1 MTSKSNSPAAPIDVE
16 VEPLVPPSE
25 MSKTIRAI
33 KNSSI
38 DAVKVTMTVE
48 LGRVSMSIKDLR
60 QTRQGTVIPLD
71 RAVGDPIDIRAN
83 GSLIA
88 RGEVVATEGNKY
100 GIRVTEIVGPDD
112 PEDVS

>member
-33 KNSSI
+33 KN
-38 DAVKVTMTVE
+38 
-48 LGRVSMSIKDLR
+48 
-60 QTRQGTVIPLD
+60 
-71 RAVGDPIDIRAN
+71 
-83 GSLIA
+83 
-88 RGEVVATEGNKY
+88 
-100 GIRVTEIVGPDD
+100 

>member
-1 MTSKSNSPAAPIDVE
+1 MTSKSNNPAAPTEVE
-16 VEPLVPPSE
+16 VEPLEPPAE
-25 MSKTIRAI
+25 MSKAMRAI
-33 KNSSI
+33 KNASI

-48 LGRVSMSIKDLR
+48 IGRVSMSIKELR

-88 RGEVVATEGNKY
+88 RGEVVATEGHKY
-100 GIRVTEIVGPDD
+100 GIRVTEIVSPDD
-112 PEDVS
+112 LEDAS